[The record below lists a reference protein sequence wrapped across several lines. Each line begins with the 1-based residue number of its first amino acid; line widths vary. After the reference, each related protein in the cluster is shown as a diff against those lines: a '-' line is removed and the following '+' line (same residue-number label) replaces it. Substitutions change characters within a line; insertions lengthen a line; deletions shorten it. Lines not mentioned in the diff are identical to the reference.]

1 MYPHYIPTLLDLP
14 KEPQT
19 GSCVCPGSL
28 PTPTLVALQILR
40 MRKT

>member
-28 PTPTLVALQILR
+28 TTLVALQILM